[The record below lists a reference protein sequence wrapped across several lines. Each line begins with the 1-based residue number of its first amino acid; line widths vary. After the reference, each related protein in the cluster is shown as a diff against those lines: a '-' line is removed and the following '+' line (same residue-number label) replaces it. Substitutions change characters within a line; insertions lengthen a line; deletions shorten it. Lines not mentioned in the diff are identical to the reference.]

1 VLDTSDD
8 KYKSVSLTNDTKGKE
23 EEEEEEDWRRIKTS
37 LLTGDWLSTISILL
51 IDFIISSL
59 SYTIK
64 KNLKGKSSTV
74 EIEEK
79 CH

>member
-23 EEEEEEDWRRIKTS
+23 EEEEEEDWRRIKTT

-51 IDFIISSL
+51 IDFFIISSL

-64 KNLKGKSSTV
+64 KNLKGEREV
-74 EIEEK
+74 Q
-79 CH
+79 

>member
-8 KYKSVSLTNDTKGKE
+8 KYKSVSLTNDTKGK

-64 KNLKGKSSTV
+64 KNLKGEREV
-74 EIEEK
+74 Q
-79 CH
+79 

>member
-8 KYKSVSLTNDTKGKE
+8 KYKSVSLTNDTKGK
-23 EEEEEEDWRRIKTS
+23 EEEEDWRRIKTS